1 MSTVVLKLI
10 WQQLFYTH
18 NSQTRICRQNKQVL
32 LAWMFG
38 DNLLLSDFERY
49 GIIFLNDFVIV
60 TVAMVMLLRGFV
72 PYVFCVLL
80 VVIIC
85 C

>member
-1 MSTVVLKLI
+1 MAATV
-10 WQQLFYTH
+10 YMH
-18 NSQTRICRQNKQVL
+18 YSQTRICRQNKQVL
-32 LAWMFG
+32 LAWMVG
-38 DNLLLSDFERY
+38 DHLVLRDFERY
-49 GIIFLNDFVIV
+49 GIVFLNDFVIV
-60 TVAMVMLLRGFV
+60 TVVMVMLLRGFV